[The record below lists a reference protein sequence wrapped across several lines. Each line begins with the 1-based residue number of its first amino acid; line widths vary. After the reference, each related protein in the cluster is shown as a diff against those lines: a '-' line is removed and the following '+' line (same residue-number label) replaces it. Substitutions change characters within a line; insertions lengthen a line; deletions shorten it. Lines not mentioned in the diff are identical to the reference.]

1 MDFRIF
7 EFINQLAG
15 KSGILDGLM
24 VGLAK
29 YGVLL
34 MAIPLLLIW
43 FRSNEEGKKAAL
55 LSLLSMA
62 VALLIN
68 QFIGHLYF
76 RDRPF
81 VFHDVNLLLDKSTDP
96 SFPSDHTTFVF
107 GIAWLLLFKNR
118 RIGALAI
125 GLAALVGTS
134 RVFVGTHYPAD
145 VLGGALV
152 GLGSAILVWKAR
164 NALNPITSFIVSL
177 AKKLKLA

>member
-7 EFINQLAG
+7 EFFNQLAG
-15 KSGILDGLM
+15 KAGILDNIM
-24 VGLAK
+24 IGLAK

-43 FRSNEEGKKAAL
+43 FRSDEEGKKAAL

-62 VALLIN
+62 IALLIN
-68 QFIGHLYF
+68 QLIGHLYF

-81 VFHDVNLLLDKSTDP
+81 VFHDVNLLLDRSTDP

-107 GIAWLLLFKNR
+107 GIAWLLLFKNK
-118 RIGALAI
+118 RIGALAL
-125 GLAALVGTS
+125 GLATLVGIS
-134 RVFVGTHYPAD
+134 RIFVGTHYPGD

-152 GLGSAILVWKAR
+152 GLISAVLVWKAR
-164 NALNPITSFIVSL
+164 NLLDPITSFLVGL
-177 AKKLKLA
+177 AKRMKLA

>member
-7 EFINQLAG
+7 ELINQFAG
-15 KSGILDGLM
+15 KSGILDILM
-24 VGLAK
+24 IGLAK

-34 MAIPLLLIW
+34 MTIPLLLIW
-43 FRSNEEGKKAAL
+43 FRSDEEGKKAAL

-68 QFIGHLYF
+68 QVIGHLYF

-81 VFHDVNLLLDKSTDP
+81 VFHDVNLLLDRSTDP

-118 RIGALAI
+118 RIGTLALGFAT
-125 GLAALVGTS
+125 LVGIS
-134 RVFVGTHYPAD
+134 RILVGTHYPGD

-152 GLGSAILVWKAR
+152 GLISAILVWKAR
-164 NALNPITSFIVSL
+164 NLLEPITTFLVGL
-177 AKKLKLA
+177 AKRLRLA

>member
-7 EFINQLAG
+7 EFFNQFAG
-15 KSGILDGLM
+15 KSSILDSLM
-24 VGLAK
+24 IGFAK

-34 MAIPLLLIW
+34 MAIPLIFIW
-43 FRSNEEGKKAAL
+43 FRSGEEGKKAAL

-68 QFIGHLYF
+68 QVIGNLYF

-81 VFHDVNLLLDKSTDP
+81 VFHNVHLLLDRSTDP

-107 GIAWLLLFKNR
+107 GIAWLLLFKDR

-125 GLAALVGTS
+125 GLATLVGES
-134 RVFVGTHYPAD
+134 PRVYRRLFC
-145 VLGGALV
+145 LGNSLI
-152 GLGSAILVWKAR
+152 S
-164 NALNPITSFIVSL
+164 SFSFSQ
-177 AKKLKLA
+177 

>member
-7 EFINQLAG
+7 EIFNQFAG
-15 KSGILDGLM
+15 KSGILDSLM
-24 VGLAK
+24 IGLAK

-43 FRSNEEGKKAAL
+43 FRSDEEGKKAAL

-68 QFIGHLYF
+68 QLIGHLHF

-81 VFHDVNLLLDKSTDP
+81 VFHDVNLLLDRSTDP

-107 GIAWLLLFKNR
+107 GIAWLLLFQNR

-125 GLAALVGTS
+125 GLATLVGIS
-134 RVFVGTHYPAD
+134 RVFVGTHYPFD
-145 VLGGALV
+145 VIGGATV
-152 GLGSAILVWKAR
+152 GLITSLVVWKAR
-164 NALNPITSFIVSL
+164 WLFNPATSFLVGVARKLRL
-177 AKKLKLA
+177 A